1 LLFLAALSIWTF
13 KMGGN
18 GVVGIGVSNKGGNDV
33 LDISAPC
40 SIASNN
46 ELDLDRSNSWRDDDF
61 GIISKS

>member
-1 LLFLAALSIWTF
+1 
-13 KMGGN
+13 MGGN

-46 ELDLDRSNSWRDDDF
+46 ELDLDRSNSRLISERSNNQRIDDL
-61 GIISKS
+61 GGLSKS